1 MKISVIV
8 TTYNRPRSLEIVL
21 HSLFQQ
27 QRVPDEI
34 LVADDGSMPATEA
47 LLMALQALSPCPLRH
62 VWQADDGFRAAEIR
76 NKAVAQATGDYLIF
90 LDGDSAVLA
99 SFVAQHE
106 SLAEKGWLVAGNR
119 LLLNAALTADWEAGR
134 CDPLHFS
141 TLVWLRQRLA
151 GKVNRL
157 LPLIRCSTRAQW
169 RKNKPTAWAGA
180 KTCNLALWQR
190 DFMAVNGFDAL
201 FQGWGHEDAD
211 LVVRLINH
219 GIWRKEGRFAVPIL
233 HLWHR
238 ESPREFE
245 SENLHRLQSRL
256 ADKTFIR
263 AIKGIE

>member
-8 TTYNRPRSLEIVL
+8 TTYNRPRALEIVL

-27 QRVPDEI
+27 QRLPDEI
-34 LVADDGSMPATEA
+34 IVADDGSTPDTAA
-47 LLMALQALSPCPLRH
+47 LLTMLQALSPCPLHH
-62 VWQADDGFRAAEIR
+62 VWQADEGFRAAEIR
-76 NKAVAQATGDYLIF
+76 NKAAAQATGDYLIF

-99 SFVAQHE
+99 NFVAQHE
-106 SLAEKGWLVAGNR
+106 RLAEKAWLVAGNR
-119 LLLNAALTADWEAGR
+119 LLLNAVLTADWEAGC

-141 TLVWLRQRLA
+141 ALTWLKQRLA

-157 LPLIRCSTRAQW
+157 LPLLRWSVTAQW

-180 KTCNLALWQR
+180 KTCNLALWRQ
-190 DFMAVNGFDAL
+190 DFVAVNGFDAL

-219 GIWRKEGRFAVPIL
+219 GVLRKEGRFAVPIL
-233 HLWHR
+233 HLWHK

-245 SENLHRLQSRL
+245 SANLQRLQARI

-263 AIKGIE
+263 AIKGVE

>member
-8 TTYNRPRSLEIVL
+8 TTYNRPRALEIVL

-27 QRVPDEI
+27 QRLPDEI
-34 LVADDGSMPATEA
+34 LVADDGSAPATQA
-47 LLMALQALSPCPLRH
+47 LLTALQARSPCPLLH
-62 VWQADDGFRAAEIR
+62 IWQADDGFRAAEIR
-76 NKAVAQATGDYLIF
+76 NKAVAQASGDYLIF
-90 LDGDSAVLA
+90 LDGDSAALA
-99 SFVAQHE
+99 DFVAQHE
-106 SLAEKGWLVAGNR
+106 RLAESGWWVAGNR

-141 TLVWLRQRLA
+141 ALTWLWQRLV

-157 LPLIRCSTRAQW
+157 LPLMRWSTTAQW

-180 KTCNLALWQR
+180 KTCNLALWRR
-190 DFMAVNGFDAL
+190 DFMAVNGFDAQ
-201 FQGWGHEDAD
+201 FHGWGHEDAD

-219 GIWRKEGRFAVPIL
+219 GILRKEGRFAVPIV
-233 HLWHR
+233 HLWHP

-245 SENLHRLQSRL
+245 STNLHRLQLRL

-263 AIKGIE
+263 AIKGME